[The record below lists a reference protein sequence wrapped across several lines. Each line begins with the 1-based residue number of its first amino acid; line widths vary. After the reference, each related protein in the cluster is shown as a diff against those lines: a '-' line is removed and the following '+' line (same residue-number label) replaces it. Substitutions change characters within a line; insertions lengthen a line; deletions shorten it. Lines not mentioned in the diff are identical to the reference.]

1 MIKTI
6 PSSVK
11 FGTIDIKDS
20 HIFYYRKNVFAFVNL
35 KPVHPGHILIC
46 PTRRE
51 KKYKDLSET
60 EVMELWISAKKISD
74 NLKKFYSVF
83 K

>member
-51 KKYKDLSET
+51 KNIKTYQKQR
-60 EVMELWISAKKISD
+60 LW
-74 NLKKFYSVF
+74 NFGFLRKKFQTI
-83 K
+83 